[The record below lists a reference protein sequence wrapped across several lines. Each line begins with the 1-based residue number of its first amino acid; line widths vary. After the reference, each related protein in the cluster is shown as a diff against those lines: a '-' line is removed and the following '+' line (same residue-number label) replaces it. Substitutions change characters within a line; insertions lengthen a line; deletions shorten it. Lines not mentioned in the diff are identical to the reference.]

1 MSQTHTLTKS
11 HLSHRYEILTPNAI
25 PRTFMDGK
33 QASELMVSH
42 FSVAVK
48 IQRNI
53 SQFKRWKSGNLQL
66 LLTRCRFFVQ
76 IRALELDH
84 NLFRVGQSK
93 VFFRA
98 GVLAHLEEERDLK
111 ITDTII
117 RFQSA
122 SRGYLA
128 RKYELYRY
136 FTGTGM
142 TDICLF

>member
-1 MSQTHTLTKS
+1 
-11 HLSHRYEILTPNAI
+11 
-25 PRTFMDGK
+25 MDGK
-33 QASELMVSH
+33 QASELMVRH
-42 FSVAVK
+42 FSVAIKTQYSVFL
-48 IQRNI
+48 
-53 SQFKRWKSGNLQL
+53 FKWGTDQL
-66 LLTRCRFFVQ
+66 VLTVPCFLVQ
-76 IRALELDH
+76 ISALELDH

-128 RKYELYRY
+128 RK
-136 FTGTGM
+136 
-142 TDICLF
+142 

>member
-1 MSQTHTLTKS
+1 M
-11 HLSHRYEILTPNAI
+11 Y
-25 PRTFMDGK
+25 FY
-33 QASELMVSH
+33 
-42 FSVAVK
+42 
-48 IQRNI
+48 
-53 SQFKRWKSGNLQL
+53 
-66 LLTRCRFFVQ
+66 LLTCYDELLSCFLVQ
-76 IRALELDH
+76 ISALELDH

-128 RKYELYRY
+128 RK
-136 FTGTGM
+136 
-142 TDICLF
+142 